1 MEPRDNHICISAS
14 VVPVWKANLR
24 TKYATI
30 KYSSMYARL
39 ETTSQPSE
47 QTAPT
52 PVTNPL
58 GRRLRHEN
66 LLRSLPPLPPSRN
79 AWRDGRLLT

>member
-1 MEPRDNHICISAS
+1 MEPRDNHIYISAS

-39 ETTSQPSE
+39 ETT
-47 QTAPT
+47 
-52 PVTNPL
+52 N
-58 GRRLRHEN
+58 
-66 LLRSLPPLPPSRN
+66 
-79 AWRDGRLLT
+79 

>member
-39 ETTSQPSE
+39 ETTNQPSE
-47 QTAPT
+47 QTAPI

-58 GRRLRHEN
+58 GRRLGHEN
-66 LLRSLPPLPPSRN
+66 LLRSLP
-79 AWRDGRLLT
+79 